1 MSNLQENINT
11 NEPKIDKRTISQPSE
26 IVAPDL
32 INLPEVSNITSENE
46 DISNENL
53 MPDSP
58 KPSVSTNQ
66 SALTDEQLALTGDQ
80 LALTDEQSALTDE
93 QSALTGDQSA
103 LTDDQSAL
111 PGDQSALTD
120 DQSALTGDQSAL
132 TGDQS
137 ALTNK
142 KPEESNSNQNSKE
155 ITLTINKSI
164 LVELCQNLNT
174 NLLVNISA
182 YINVLTKLKDN
193 ENNENNK
200 TALESNIQNLIQL
213 QKNAS
218 ELLTSVQTDLDIPSN
233 QIINPE
239 TIIQEST
246 GNSSTPF
253 MTKMLGAEASA
264 ILGSMAAAT
273 LLMGGNKRKLTKR
286 RKHKGKK
293 RTRSNK

>member
-93 QSALTGDQSA
+93 QSALTGDQ
-103 LTDDQSAL
+103 L
-111 PGDQSALTD
+111 ALTD
-120 DQSALTGDQSAL
+120 DQSALTGDQLALTDDQSAL

>member
-53 MPDSP
+53 MPYSP
-58 KPSVSTNQ
+58 KPSVSTN
-66 SALTDEQLALTGDQ
+66 
-80 LALTDEQSALTDE
+80 QSALTDE

-103 LTDDQSAL
+103 L
-111 PGDQSALTD
+111 PGDQSALT
-120 DQSALTGDQSAL
+120 
-132 TGDQS
+132 
-137 ALTNK
+137 NI

-193 ENNENNK
+193 ENNENKK

-246 GNSSTPF
+246 RNSSTPF

>member
-66 SALTDEQLALTGDQ
+66 SALTDEQSALTGDQ
-80 LALTDEQSALTDE
+80 LALTD
-93 QSALTGDQSA
+93 
-103 LTDDQSAL
+103 
-111 PGDQSALTD
+111 
-120 DQSALTGDQSAL
+120 DQSAL